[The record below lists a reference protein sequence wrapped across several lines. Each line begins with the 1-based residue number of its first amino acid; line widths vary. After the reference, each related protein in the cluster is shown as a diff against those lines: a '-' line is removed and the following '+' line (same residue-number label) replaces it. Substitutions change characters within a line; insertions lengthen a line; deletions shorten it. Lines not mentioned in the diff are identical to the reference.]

1 MPRMLFRKWGGDLG
15 RMLVLYRRIFTIKT
29 LETLYLGVRIVERDA
44 QRVLR
49 ELPEVL
55 FGAWII
61 PHFLYQAVSDYDL
74 ADCHGLLGHIS
85 SLSVLSSMI

>member
-1 MPRMLFRKWGGDLG
+1 MLFRKWGGDLG
-15 RMLVLYRRIFTIKT
+15 CLLVFYRRIFITKT

-44 QRVLR
+44 QMVLR

-61 PHFLYQAVSDYDL
+61 PHFLY
-74 ADCHGLLGHIS
+74 
-85 SLSVLSSMI
+85 